1 MATLQNI
8 LKPFLQANFYNDTW
22 VQRWCTA
29 TSSLSVKFNLQE
41 VQLQNDHNKWAADE
55 TGITHGGCNTL
66 SWWLPPRSWPVLLRL
81 GPNMVLWWI
90 SQCTWVK
97 WGCPWYC
104 VTHARFRSLAVHQ
117 SEWNTSIFRDRL
129 TSWGKKWKNGG
140 GQTCLQLSVRDERP
154 FGRPLG
160 EGGLCPVVLSSP
172 LHLSWVCQLCAAA
185 ALPCNNLF
193 GAPPPSGSWDA
204 RGWRCTSTSSELLW
218 PWTVGGKEPK
228 FLSGRK
234 SKCLKIKIHLQLKW
248 KIKISASCVKQI
260 QGNVDYFPRNCS
272 ITFNVKCNSHI
283 KYWVHGY
290 KGSM

>member
-1 MATLQNI
+1 MKKWWWSNMSPVVCTWWEAIWQTLGRGRA
-8 LKPFLQANFYNDTW
+8 LPSSAVFA
-22 VQRWCTA
+22 
-29 TSSLSVKFNLQE
+29 SSLE
-41 VQLQNDHNKWAADE
+41 
-55 TGITHGGCNTL
+55 
-66 SWWLPPRSWPVLLRL
+66 
-81 GPNMVLWWI
+81 
-90 SQCTWVK
+90 
-97 WGCPWYC
+97 
-104 VTHARFRSLAVHQ
+104 
-117 SEWNTSIFRDRL
+117 
-129 TSWGKKWKNGG
+129 
-140 GQTCLQLSVRDERP
+140 LSVSA
-154 FGRPLG
+154 
-160 EGGLCPVVLSSP
+160 LCCSSF
-172 LHLSWVCQLCAAA
+172 AMD
-185 ALPCNNLF
+185 NLF